1 MSRGKR
7 FGKGYRKVVSYN
19 IFLRGLSENRKVEE
33 GSGAVSV
40 WELMRRKGS
49 GANSTTYGVLIHGL
63 CKNGHLN
70 KALTILKEAEDE
82 RDKLDALAHSSMV
95 EALGMVHQMDNH
107 GCKLSPHVCN
117 LLINGFVRASKLEQ
131 EIHFFREMESK
142 GCSPPLV
149 VYNTLIN
156 GLCKAERF
164 CHAYSFV
171 KEMLKKDWKPDS
183 ITYSLLM
190 VALNL
195 WRQALDKGLEP
206 YVTF

>member
-1 MSRGKR
+1 
-7 FGKGYRKVVSYN
+7 
-19 IFLRGLSENRKVEE
+19 
-33 GSGAVSV
+33 
-40 WELMRRKGS
+40 
-49 GANSTTYGVLIHGL
+49 
-63 CKNGHLN
+63 
-70 KALTILKEAEDE
+70 
-82 RDKLDALAHSSMV
+82 
-95 EALGMVHQMDNH
+95 MDNH

-171 KEMLKKDWKPDS
+171 KEMLKRDWKPDS
-183 ITYSLLM
+183 ITYSLLIM
-190 VALNL
+190 ALNL

-206 YVTF
+206 YVTFWCMALLCWENWRCFAVLFKYEAVELNCLPNLVAHNTLMDGI